1 MPVLHNLSFDTAIEN
16 NQNVLQKWTADKE
29 QLFNMSLSKEKGE
42 LPWSNAKDE
51 NVYNVTSDIYG
62 MEHWNLISI
71 NSMNF
76 HEWLWKV
83 GKDVRRC

>member
-42 LPWSNAKDE
+42 LP
-51 NVYNVTSDIYG
+51 
-62 MEHWNLISI
+62 
-71 NSMNF
+71 
-76 HEWLWKV
+76 
-83 GKDVRRC
+83 